1 MKKNIDKILA
11 TIKDEVQSA
20 DMEGFIH
27 ALIQE
32 ILEGT
37 DCLPKDSEQRVD
49 GLINK
54 MLGKKL
60 PLTHDEVC
68 QIHYLGVLRGIVCT
82 QSAMA
87 SRRRAAQ
94 SSC

>member
-11 TIKDEVQSA
+11 TIKDKVRSE
-20 DMEGFIH
+20 DMEGQIH

-49 GLINK
+49 GLIK
-54 MLGKKL
+54 KVLAKKL
-60 PLTHDEVC
+60 PFTREEIS
-68 QIHYLGVLRGIVCT
+68 QIHYLGVLRGIVFT